1 MKQLFNQWL
10 IHILWLMICY
20 SNPSVLFSHWN
31 DWGTFHS
38 FAYILSE
45 FIGKI
50 YQMMCTAIIFSH
62 LNELTFR
69 ILYQL
74 VHISGIRTA
83 EFINVLV
90 IVAHCYNTHL
100 FIIGYQG
107 IHKVVFFFSHV
118 LSLVYDKYCL
128 TDLGWFHFPLINHFG
143 SFRDDVFGILKV
155 SYSS

>member
-1 MKQLFNQWL
+1 
-10 IHILWLMICY
+10 
-20 SNPSVLFSHWN
+20 
-31 DWGTFHS
+31 
-38 FAYILSE
+38 
-45 FIGKI
+45 
-50 YQMMCTAIIFSH
+50 MMCAAIIFSH

-69 ILYQL
+69 ILCQSI
-74 VHISGIRTA
+74 HILGIRTA

-155 SYSS
+155 SYSSQKVKTIGMKCFYLNKMGSISYQLHKPLFEFRGSRS